1 MDGFMPCP
9 GRSPLA
15 AGGRPRES
23 YSTPPQVVQHIGKQ
37 EAEIHSYPAQCIFT
51 LLSPHPPIIA
61 AMNVEQN
68 EQSHR
73 LRRTKIIATLGPA
86 TDDPEVLEGVIR
98 AGADVLR
105 LNMSHGTV
113 EEQAARARMVRK
125 ISAGLGREVAL
136 LADLQGPKIR
146 IERFENGSVELAAG
160 DEFTLDAADT
170 VTPGDRNRVG
180 VSYPGL
186 VNDVKFDDLLL
197 LDDGLISMRVKSIAD
212 GRIVCEVENG
222 GILKDRKG
230 LNLKGGGLSLSGIAE
245 HDLPHIIAAAELDA
259 DYLAVSF
266 VSNAEDMNRARRLLR
281 EAGSK
286 ASLIAKIERVEAI
299 HNLEDICD
307 ASEAVLVARG
317 DLGVEIGDEE
327 LPGLQKRIIQ
337 TALKHNRV
345 VATATQ
351 MMQSMVENPVPT
363 RAEVLD
369 VANAVIDGT
378 DAVMLSA
385 ETAVGKH
392 PVKVIEAMNR
402 ICLGAERH
410 TDREGDITQL
420 NVRFQ
425 RIDQAIAMAA
435 MFMATNVSIQAI
447 IALTESGSTAQWL
460 SRVQSSVPI
469 YALSPNAASRR
480 RMALFRNVN
489 PAHHQPKGNNVEE
502 VVEEAMQVLWRLG
515 AVTAGD
521 RVILTMGDRMGD
533 QGGTNTLRLI
543 RVNREGGY
551 DHQTELDFY
560 RSGN

>member
-1 MDGFMPCP
+1 MK
-9 GRSPLA
+9 L
-15 AGGRPRES
+15 E
-23 YSTPPQVVQHIGKQ
+23 
-37 EAEIHSYPAQCIFT
+37 PA
-51 LLSPHPPIIA
+51 
-61 AMNVEQN
+61 NK
-68 EQSHR
+68 SHH

-86 TDDPEVLEGVIR
+86 TDDREVLEGLIR

-105 LNMSHGTV
+105 LNMSHGTP
-113 EEQAARARMVRK
+113 EQQVARARMVREV
-125 ISAGLGREVAL
+125 SAGLGREVAL

-146 IERFENGSVELAAG
+146 VEQFENGSVELTVG
-160 DEFTLDAADT
+160 DEFTLDTGDT
-170 VTPGDRNRVG
+170 TTPGNNSRVG
-180 VSYPGL
+180 VSYAGL
-186 VNDVKFDDLLL
+186 VNDVNSGDLLL
-197 LDDGLISMRVKSIAD
+197 LDDGLISMRVKTVKD
-212 GRIVCEVENG
+212 GCIVCEVENG
-222 GILKDRKG
+222 GILRNRKG
-230 LNLKGGGLSLSGIAE
+230 LNLQGGGLSLLGIAQ
-245 HDLPHIIAAAELDA
+245 HDLPHITAAAEMGV

-266 VSNAEDMNRARRLLR
+266 VRNAEDMNHARSLLR
-281 EAGSK
+281 AAGSQ
-286 ASLIAKIERVEAI
+286 ASLMAKIERTEAVQ
-299 HNLEDICD
+299 NLEKICD
-307 ASEAVLVARG
+307 ACDAVLVARG

-337 TALKHNRV
+337 TALKHNRI

-351 MMQSMVENPVPT
+351 MMQSMIENPIPT

-410 TDREGDITQL
+410 YDREGDITQL

-435 MFMATNVSIQAI
+435 MFMATNVPIQAI

-469 YALSPNAASRR
+469 YALSPNEASRR
-480 RMALFRNVN
+480 RMALYRNVY
-489 PAHHQPKGNNVEE
+489 PTQHQAKGDVEE
-502 VVEEAMQVLWRLG
+502 VIREALQVLWHLG

-533 QGGTNTLRLI
+533 QGSTNTLRLV
-543 RVNREGGY
+543 RVDQRGRS
-551 DHQTELDFY
+551 DQQTELDLHQ
-560 RSGN
+560 SAN